1 MDRLVDHLFVFE
13 GNGEI
18 RDFPGNYTQYRIWQ
32 KDNEKSANKW
42 DLLEAG
48 KRKGATTES
57 LVMNEQAKTNE
68 QSKSAASNKRALT
81 FKEKREFE
89 QLEKDMP
96 ELEKEKQSLTLEMS
110 TGTLAFDAIQKISD
124 RLIVIT
130 NQLEEKEL
138 RWLELSEL
146 V

>member
-1 MDRLVDHLFVFE
+1 
-13 GNGEI
+13 
-18 RDFPGNYTQYRIWQ
+18 
-32 KDNEKSANKW
+32 
-42 DLLEAG
+42 
-48 KRKGATTES
+48 
-57 LVMNEQAKTNE
+57 MNEQAKTNE